1 MSLRRVSLILLLAGG
16 AAVLAAAGYVYGLRS
31 VPAQAAAP
39 SAVDIGFAQFMRS
52 HHDQAIVMTEILL
65 ADRSS
70 KLAGLASAMQATQL
84 IEIGQM
90 KGWLLLWDKPLLPAS
105 ASMDWMLLGKEPPS
119 EALNRYLI
127 ACRNSPG
134 GMPGLAT
141 AEELQR
147 LRDLQ
152 GEARDQL
159 FLQLMVRH
167 HQGGLP
173 MAEFAAYNATA
184 PAVRMLAAQMVV
196 EQTQEMATMA
206 LLAQQAGRA
215 MGASPV
221 PTSRTGSSRSPGG

>member
-1 MSLRRVSLILLLAGG
+1 MSLRRFSRVLLLAGG
-16 AAVLAAAGYVYGLRS
+16 AALLAAAGYAYGLRAS
-31 VPAQAAAP
+31 PPQPQGP
-39 SAVDIGFAQFMRS
+39 SAVDVGFAQFMRS

-65 ADRSS
+65 ADHSS
-70 KLAGLASAMQATQL
+70 KLAGMASAMQAAQL

-105 ASMDWMLLGKEPPS
+105 DSMDWMLLGQQPPS

-147 LRDLQ
+147 LRTLQ
-152 GEARDQL
+152 GDERDRL
-159 FLQLMVRH
+159 FLQLMVKH

-173 MAEFAAYNATA
+173 MAQFAVDNART
-184 PAVRMLAAQMVV
+184 PAVRLLAAQMVV
-196 EQTQEMATMA
+196 EQTREMATMA
-206 LLAQQAGRA
+206 LMARR
-215 MGASPV
+215 ASPAQ
-221 PTSRTGSSRSPGG
+221 

>member
-1 MSLRRVSLILLLAGG
+1 MSLRRFSRVLLLAGG
-16 AAVLAAAGYVYGLRS
+16 AALLAAAGYAYGLRAS
-31 VPAQAAAP
+31 PPQALGP
-39 SAVDIGFAQFMRS
+39 SAVDVGFAQFMRS

-70 KLAGLASAMQATQL
+70 KLAGMASAMQAAQL

-105 ASMDWMLLGKEPPS
+105 DSMDWMLLGQQPPS

-147 LRDLQ
+147 LHTLQ
-152 GEARDQL
+152 GDERDRL
-159 FLQLMVRH
+159 FLQLMVKH

-173 MAEFAAYNATA
+173 MAQFAVDNARA
-184 PAVRMLAAQMVV
+184 PAVRLLAAQMVV
-196 EQTQEMATMA
+196 EQTREMATMA
-206 LLAQQAGRA
+206 LMARR
-215 MGASPV
+215 ASPA
-221 PTSRTGSSRSPGG
+221 P

>member
-1 MSLRRVSLILLLAGG
+1 MSLRRFLPLLLLAGG
-16 AAVLAAAGYVYGLRS
+16 AALLAAAGYVLGLRS
-31 VPAQAAAP
+31 APPPPAAP
-39 SAVDIGFAQFMRS
+39 SAVDVGFAQFMRG

-65 ADRSS
+65 QDRSS
-70 KLAGLASAMQATQL
+70 KLAGLASAMQAAQL

-90 KGWLLLWDKPLLPAS
+90 KGWLLLWDKPLLPATD
-105 ASMDWMLLGKEPPS
+105 SMDWMLLGRTPPD

-141 AEELQR
+141 VEELQR
-147 LRDLQ
+147 LRTLRGEERDL
-152 GEARDQL
+152 L

-173 MAEFAAYNATA
+173 MAQFAAYNAQT
-184 PAVRMLAAQMVV
+184 PAVRTLAAQMVV

-206 LLAQQAGRA
+206 LMAR
-215 MGASPV
+215 
-221 PTSRTGSSRSPGG
+221 R